1 VICLDHSVAL
11 GGGKA
16 RSQRRPIL
24 RNAGLSIK
32 SDLDPRGANRPRA
45 ARVVELR
52 KGHTDQTAQDAFAP
66 THEVMVA
73 NDSANSRRSGQAMES
88 KYYRNWH
95 LAKTNSEFLVTEFE
109 WALIRLYE
117 AFSRWVA
124 TSSSV
129 LIDEDIKF
137 SEHMILH
144 VIRMH
149 NRPKNSVTIARMMN
163 RDDVAN
169 IQYSLRKLE
178 AADLIVKSR
187 EKSGKTF
194 AYTVTE
200 KGKQITQGYADIRSD
215 LLIRAI
221 STISNIDERIAD
233 MTQTIGVLTG
243 IYEEMARSAATFSTQ
258 Y

>member
-1 VICLDHSVAL
+1 MSV
-11 GGGKA
+11 
-16 RSQRRPIL
+16 
-24 RNAGLSIK
+24 K
-32 SDLDPRGANRPRA
+32 SDLDPRRADRPAA
-45 ARVVELR
+45 ARVVELHAGR
-52 KGHTDQTAQDAFAP
+52 TDQTAQDAFAP
-66 THEVMVA
+66 DREVVVA
-73 NDSANSRRSGQAMES
+73 DDSAKSRRSGQTMDS

>member
-1 VICLDHSVAL
+1 MNT
-11 GGGKA
+11 A
-16 RSQRRPIL
+16 RTSF
-24 RNAGLSIK
+24 K
-32 SDLDPRGANRPRA
+32 
-45 ARVVELR
+45 VVESLPR
-52 KGHTDQTAQDAFAP
+52 NSKPAPHDSEDARLGRVFKIRQDQVEPATHDAFVEAGDM
-66 THEVMVA
+66 MVA
-73 NDSANSRRSGQAMES
+73 TGLANSRKLGQAMES

-117 AFSRWVA
+117 AFTRWVA
-124 TSSSV
+124 TTSSV

-144 VIRMH
+144 VIRMN
-149 NRPKNSVTIARMMN
+149 NRPKNSFTIARVMN

-178 AADLIVKSR
+178 AAKLISKSR

-194 AYTVTE
+194 SYTVTDKGREITE
-200 KGKQITQGYADIRSD
+200 KYADIRSD

-221 STISNIDERIAD
+221 STISNIDDRIAD
-233 MTQTIGVLTG
+233 MTQLIGILTG
-243 IYEEMARSAATFSTQ
+243 IYEEMARSAATLSAQ

>member
-1 VICLDHSVAL
+1 
-11 GGGKA
+11 
-16 RSQRRPIL
+16 
-24 RNAGLSIK
+24 
-32 SDLDPRGANRPRA
+32 
-45 ARVVELR
+45 
-52 KGHTDQTAQDAFAP
+52 
-66 THEVMVA
+66 
-73 NDSANSRRSGQAMES
+73 MES

-117 AFSRWVA
+117 AFTRWVS
-124 TSSSV
+124 TTSSV

-163 RDDVAN
+163 RDDVPN

-178 AADLIVKSR
+178 AADLISKSR
-187 EKSGKTF
+187 EKSGKTY
-194 AYTVTE
+194 AYVVTE

-233 MTQTIGVLTG
+233 MNQLIGVLTG
-243 IYEEMARSAATFSTQ
+243 IYEEMARSSATFSTQ

>member
-1 VICLDHSVAL
+1 MPTKSSPGPRTS
-11 GGGKA
+11 GGA
-16 RSQRRPIL
+16 
-24 RNAGLSIK
+24 A
-32 SDLDPRGANRPRA
+32 A
-45 ARVVELR
+45 ARVIAIHTAREELR
-52 KGHTDQTAQDAFAP
+52 TQDAFAP
-66 THEVMVA
+66 DSDKVVA
-73 NDSANSRRSGQAMES
+73 SGSTTSRGSGQAMES

-109 WALIRLYE
+109 WALIRLHE
-117 AFSRWVA
+117 AFARWVA

-149 NRPKNSVTIARMMN
+149 DRPKNSVTIARMMN

-178 AADLIVKSR
+178 AANLIVKSR

-200 KGKQITQGYADIRSD
+200 KGNQITQGYADIRSD
-215 LLIRAI
+215 LLLRAI
-221 STISNIDERIAD
+221 STIANIDERIAE

>member
-1 VICLDHSVAL
+1 MS
-11 GGGKA
+11 GK
-16 RSQRRPIL
+16 S
-24 RNAGLSIK
+24 SK
-32 SDLDPRGANRPRA
+32 DPRATQSVTGRVVKIHARPQA
-45 ARVVELR
+45 ARTEAGFGEADDMMLASSPAE
-52 KGHTDQTAQDAFAP
+52 TAKP
-66 THEVMVA
+66 
-73 NDSANSRRSGQAMES
+73 GKAMES
-88 KYYRNWH
+88 KYYSNWH
-95 LAKTNSEFLVTEFE
+95 LAKSNSEFVVTEFE
-109 WALIRLYE
+109 YAMVRMYE
-117 AFSRWVA
+117 AFARWVTTA
-124 TSSSV
+124 SSV

-149 NRPKNSVTIARMMN
+149 NRPKNSQTIARMMN

-178 AADLIVKSR
+178 AADLISKAR

-200 KGKQITQGYADIRSD
+200 KGRQITEGYADIRSD

-221 STISNIDERIAD
+221 GTINNIDERIAE
-233 MTQTIGVLTG
+233 MTQLIGVLTG
-243 IYEEMARSAATFSTQ
+243 IYEEMGRSAATFSAQ